1 MAAFPTPAALAA
13 AIAARGGIVPA
24 DVEGLMALSATGPYT
39 ARAVVAIAFGFPVS
53 AVDVNVSRVVGPPGL
68 A

>member
-1 MAAFPTPAALAA
+1 
-13 AIAARGGIVPA
+13 
-24 DVEGLMALSATGPYT
+24 MALSGTGPYT

-53 AVDVNVSRVVGPPGL
+53 AVDVNGSCVVGPPGL